1 MSFDYRKPGVYVE
14 ESLLV
19 NSADAASASSTAM
32 FVGAS
37 NLGPT
42 DQPVRCDT
50 WSDYVR
56 NFGSFENVSVTL
68 NGTTTLYKSYLPY
81 AVYSYFQNGGNPCYV
96 QRAVDTTP
104 SKVGTNSYLFVPKT
118 GTTVSSATVTKRA
131 IATSFTVTNRSAT
144 TTVATLTLGTH
155 PFTVG
160 QSITVSGVTAR
171 YNGTATITA
180 ADSTTISYASSGATE
195 SATSSSGTVVLADGS
210 SFVTLTVNDLKDIA
224 KAATTLSSAIADTT
238 TTSVS
243 VASAAA
249 INAGSVIIV
258 DTEQMYV
265 SSVSTNTLTV
275 IRGYNGTTAATHSS
289 GAAVTEPNNTVVIEG
304 FTGNDSVLNGSYAVY
319 STSSTTTLKYIA
331 GSIPTSMQTTA
342 EGTPSGAPR
351 VTDTQNVAFEIR
363 ALSIGAANNTKVV
376 SSTITGGLSLA
387 LEIVDTTNNVFDIIV
402 YKDNIETERF
412 QTLTMDGILNGTK
425 RADMAINDPYSGSN
439 YVRVANY
446 NSAIDAPAEIVNAS
460 SGTVPGL
467 FTGGTDSGVPATS
480 ADYVAA
486 AQLAVSKIQGPLLLN
501 LVGYTTDINDAK
513 KFFAP
518 TGASSSSFPDRGDVF
533 IINDAVRP
541 RYYGETSSSYKGVV
555 SSSLSGYSGDSYV
568 ASFSPWIIIPDPVK
582 SGSTVTVP
590 PGGAIAG
597 VMSRV
602 DKTIGV
608 FRAPAGVVAGISNAV
623 GVDAK
628 WTDTELGDLNSS
640 NINIIRPVV
649 GAGVAI
655 MGARTRKAY
664 GADRY
669 VSARRTLIYI
679 KESLRRSTQFALFE
693 NNDQRLWGQLQ
704 MTAERLLRPLWEAGG
719 LRGASAAEAYYIKC
733 DSTINTP
740 SVIQSGEVRME
751 IGVALEYPAEFIV
764 IRVSQVESG
773 AFTAE
778 VQPRG

>member
-19 NSADAASASSTAM
+19 NSADAASASSIAM
-32 FVGAS
+32 FVGAA

-42 DQPVRCDT
+42 EQPVRCDT

-56 NFGSFENVSVTL
+56 NFGSFEDVSVTL

-104 SKVGTNSYLFVPKT
+104 GKTGTNSYLFVPIS
-118 GTTVSSATVTKRA
+118 GQTVNSST
-131 IATSFTVTNRSAT
+131 ITNR
-144 TTVATLTLGTH
+144 TVATTFSVTKKVATTSKVTLTVAGH
-155 PFTVG
+155 PFKIG
-160 QSITVSGVTAR
+160 QVVTIDGISETTL
-171 YNGTATITA
+171 NGTFTITE
-180 ADSTTISYASSGATE
+180 TTTNTFSYALSGSVISEADITGA
-195 SATSSSGTVVLADGS
+195 SAILADGS
-210 SFVTLTVNDLKDIA
+210 SFVTLTVNALNGIA
-224 KAATTLSSAIADTT
+224 IDDT
-238 TTSVS
+238 VS
-243 VASAAA
+243 V
-249 INAGSVIIV
+249 
-258 DTEQMYV
+258 
-265 SSVSTNTLTV
+265 
-275 IRGYNGTTAATHSS
+275 
-289 GAAVTEPNNTVVIEG
+289 EG
-304 FTGNDSVLNGSYAVY
+304 FTGDDSVLNGSYTVLHTA
-319 STSSTTTLKYIA
+319 STTLIRYVA
-331 GSIPTSMQTTA
+331 SAIPVSMQEVA
-342 EGTPSGAPR
+342 AGTPSGSPR
-351 VTDTQNVAFEIR
+351 ITDTANVAFEVQ
-363 ALSIGAANNTKVV
+363 ALSIGAANNTVVV
-376 SSTITGGLSLA
+376 SNTITKGLSLA
-387 LEIVDTTNNVFDIIV
+387 LEVVDTTNNVFDIIV

-412 QTLTMDGILNGTK
+412 QTLTMNGAINGTK
-425 RADMAINDPYSGSN
+425 RADLAVNDPYSGSN
-439 YVRVANY
+439 YIRLANY
-446 NSAIDAPAEIVNAS
+446 NSLIEAPENIINAA
-460 SGTVPGL
+460 SGSGVLGK
-467 FTGGTDSGVPATS
+467 FVGGTDSSVPSTS
-480 ADYVAA
+480 ADYVTH
-486 AQLAVSKIQGPLLLN
+486 AQLAVNKVQGPLLLN
-501 LVGYTTDINDAK
+501 LVGYTTDANAAK
-513 KFFAP
+513 QFFAP
-518 TGASSSSFPDRGDVF
+518 TGVSSSSFPDRGDVF

-541 RYYGETSSSYKGVV
+541 RIYGESSAAYKGVA
-555 SSSLSGYSGDSYV
+555 SSALSSYSGDSYV

-582 SGSTVTVP
+582 SGATVTVP
-590 PGGAIAG
+590 PGGAVAG

-602 DKTIGV
+602 DNTIGV
-608 FRAPAGVVAGISNAV
+608 FRAPAGVIAGISNAV

-628 WTDTELGDLNSS
+628 WNDSELGDLNSS
-640 NINIIRPVV
+640 NINIIRPVA
-649 GAGVAI
+649 GAGIAI

-669 VSARRTLIYI
+669 VSGRRTLIYI